1 MRKVKRSTF
10 KKRINTSKINPNH
23 MFGYAPRSK
32 YDIVAMGLTRISPRL
47 HAGV

>member
-1 MRKVKRSTF
+1 MKKVKRSTF
-10 KKRINTSKINPNH
+10 KKRINTSKINPNY

-32 YDIVAMGLTRISPRL
+32 SDRDAMALARMSQQL